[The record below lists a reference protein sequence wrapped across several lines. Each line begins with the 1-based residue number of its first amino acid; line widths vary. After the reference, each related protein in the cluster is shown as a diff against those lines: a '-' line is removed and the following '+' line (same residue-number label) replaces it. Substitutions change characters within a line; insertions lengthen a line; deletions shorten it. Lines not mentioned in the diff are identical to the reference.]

1 VSENQWMCLTRREL
15 GKRALLTAGGAAL
28 SVQTGLPLLGS
39 VIAVD
44 PQPLIAQ
51 VKRVV
56 SALTFIGEPLPAED
70 MQALGT
76 AFSDPDAASCIT
88 KIQQVL
94 DRHVLIE
101 VQISPES
108 RLSVAA
114 GSAAPVL
121 YEQGWHSFLVKVGN
135 QSAETSALT
144 FRSPQAEPM
153 GRRSEE
159 AIVSVHDFT
168 NGAVDEVMARD
179 RWAGVSTW
187 DKPPLSSTLSG
198 LPVEYRII
206 QIYSRDSGKREAAFE
221 ASTGEQDLG
230 FRSTVPIVFDCL
242 PSQDVTL
249 NVRDEDGRPTTA
261 SFLIVDSLGRVY
273 PTQSKRLFPDLWFER
288 QVYRRDGETLR
299 LPHGKYTIEHG
310 RGPEYLRQQS
320 SLDVAHQ
327 KPSSFQLSLE
337 RWIKPSVFGY
347 YSGDTHIHAAGCSH
361 YESPSEGVIPEVM
374 LRQLQG
380 EALDVGDVLTWGPG
394 YYYQSQF
401 FSGHIYHSNE
411 HQGAPGSESAS
422 RPLMRYDVE
431 VSGFPSSHCGHLVL
445 LRLQDQHFPNTKTL
459 DEWPSWNIPI
469 VKWAKAQGAVVGYAH
484 SAVGL
489 AVDSIELPNYLMPR
503 FDDCGANEYLVDI
516 TYPNLVDFI
525 SGCDLWPFVEM
536 NIWYHTLSCGFR
548 ATFVGE
554 TDFPCITDRCV
565 GGGRSYVYLPQA
577 PLADDGYA
585 AWIESMKNG
594 HLYFGDGR
602 SHIFDFS
609 INSVMMQGANR
620 QLELNSPSRVT
631 VTARICARLEET
643 VSDDTKKIHEAS
655 PWNKPEW
662 HLERARIGSTRTVH
676 IELIVNG
683 VPVQKQPIESDGSV
697 RSITFEAEITRSSW
711 VALRIYPSSHTNPIF
726 VVVGGSP
733 IRASI
738 KSAEW
743 CRHAVDVCWQQKE
756 RRIRGGELE
765 AARAAYDHAR
775 TAYDQIIAECR

>member
-1 VSENQWMCLTRREL
+1 MCLTRREL
-15 GKRALLTAGGAAL
+15 GKRTLLMAGGATL
-28 SVQTGLPLLGS
+28 SLKIGLPLSAS
-39 VIAVD
+39 VITVD
-44 PQPLIAQ
+44 PQPLIAL
-51 VKRVV
+51 VRRLI
-56 SALTFIGEPLPAED
+56 SALTFIGEPLWADEVR
-70 MQALGT
+70 ALQV
-76 AFSDPDAASCIT
+76 AFLDPDAASCIT

-108 RLSVAA
+108 RLSATA
-114 GSAAPVL
+114 GSAIPVL
-121 YEQGWHSFLVKVGN
+121 YEQGWHSFLVKVSN
-135 QSAETSALT
+135 KSSETSALT
-144 FRSPQAEPM
+144 FRCPQAEPM

-179 RWAGVSTW
+179 RWAEVSTW
-187 DKPPLSSTLSG
+187 DKPPLLPTLSG

-206 QIYSRDSGKREAAFE
+206 QIYSRDFGKREASLE
-221 ASTGEQDLG
+221 AYTGRGEQDLG

-242 PSQDVTL
+242 PSQDVKL
-249 NVRDEDGRPTTA
+249 HIRDEAGRPTTA
-261 SFLIVDSLGRVY
+261 SLLILDTQGRVY

-288 QVYRRDGETLR
+288 QVYRCNGETLR
-299 LPHGKYTIEHG
+299 LPQGKYTIEYG
-310 RGPEYLRQQS
+310 RGPEYIRQQT
-320 SLDVAHQ
+320 SLVVGDQ
-327 KPSSFQLSLE
+327 NPTSINIFLE
-337 RWIKPSVFGY
+337 RWIQPGDFGY

-361 YESPSEGVIPEVM
+361 YESPSEGVIPDVM

-380 EALDVGDVLTWGPG
+380 EALDVGDVLTWAPG

-401 FSGHIYHSNE
+401 FSGHIYHS
-411 HQGAPGSESAS
+411 HDDQGTRVSESS
-422 RPLMRYDVE
+422 RSPLMRYDVE

-445 LRLQDQHFPNTKTL
+445 LRLQNQHFPNTKTL

-489 AVDSIELPNYLMPR
+489 AVDSTELPNYLMPR

-554 TDFPCITDRCV
+554 TDFPCITDRRV
-565 GGGRSYVYLPQA
+565 GGGRSYVYLPRS
-577 PLADDGYA
+577 PLADDGYD
-585 AWIESMKNG
+585 AWIESMRNG

-609 INSVMMQGANR
+609 INSIMIHNANR
-620 QLELNSPSRVT
+620 QVEIDSPSRV
-631 VTARICARLEET
+631 VVAARVCARLEET
-643 VSDDTKKIHEAS
+643 ISDETRTIQGSS
-655 PWNKPEW
+655 PWDKPEW
-662 HLERARIGSTRTVH
+662 HLERARIGSTRIVH

-683 VPVQKQPIESDGSV
+683 ISVQNQPLEADGNV
-697 RSITFEAEITRSSW
+697 KSITFETEIAISSW
-711 VALRIYPSSHTNPIF
+711 VALRIYPSSHTNPMF
-726 VVVGGSP
+726 VMVGGAP
-733 IRASI
+733 IRASR

-743 CRHAVDVCWQQKE
+743 CRQALDVCWRQKE
-756 RRIRGGELE
+756 RRIRSGELD
-765 AARAAYDHAR
+765 AARAAYEHAR
-775 TAYDQIIAECR
+775 TAYDHVIAECS